1 MQNHFSFFILQQE
14 NKLISKDYKLRSSF
28 FLIIR
33 VILLGAMDWFPIRII
48 LYFKNKKALKPVILL
63 QIIISMLW
71 TIFKRIRYR
80 YSFI

>member
-14 NKLISKDYKLRSSF
+14 NKLISKDYKLCSSF

-80 YSFI
+80 YSFL